1 MFTFGLSSGRFE
13 TRPYMR
19 LTALVV
25 CVAVLLGTGARAQD
39 PILVRIGWQPIT
51 TVEAQIAHVLQRT
64 DILERNGFKGQFTMF
79 SFGPAV
85 NEALVSGALDIGF
98 IGDMPSV
105 SLAAVNVR
113 TTVIGRQSVFRGA
126 IVASTKS
133 DMKTLGDLKGKK
145 IHGPVG
151 SSIYLAAL
159 AMLEKANLKPATDV
173 EVTNMGFADLSDA
186 IRTGKIDA
194 AFIWDPWV
202 ENFVEKGLA
211 RVIAEDTQLTM
222 VIPMQDDFRKAHP
235 QATERFLR
243 AHKEAL
249 LYAATHRDQANSWFR
264 EPEVARQLSTSV
276 VEKTTA
282 YDPQWGAKSL
292 SDIRVSFSDS
302 ELERYLELS
311 RRAGELKIYPVAPP
325 VQQKLDLSAAKKVDG
340 ETWNFDPEAVRLK

>member
-1 MFTFGLSSGRFE
+1 MFTPGIAH
-13 TRPYMR
+13 MR
-19 LTALVV
+19 LACLTALAL
-25 CVAVLLGTGARAQD
+25 CAAVLHCTAARAQQD
-39 PILVRIGWQPIT
+39 SIPVRIGWQPTT

-64 DILERNGFKGQFTMF
+64 DILERNGFKGRFTMF

-85 NEALVSGALDIGF
+85 NEALVSGALDVGF

-105 SLAAVNVR
+105 SLAAVNAP

-133 DMKTLGDLKGKK
+133 EIKTLADLKGKQLY
-145 IHGPVG
+145 GPVG

-159 AMLEKANLKPATDV
+159 AMLEKAHLEPGTDV

-186 IRTGKIDA
+186 IRAGKIDA

-211 RVIAEDTQLTM
+211 RVVAEDTGLTM
-222 VIPMQDDFRKAHP
+222 VIPMRDEFKKAHP
-235 QATERFLR
+235 QAAERFLR

-249 LYAATHRDQANSWFR
+249 LYAATHRDQANAWFQ
-264 EPEVARQLSTSV
+264 EPEVARQLSKSV

-282 YDPQWGAKSL
+282 YDPQWGARSL
-292 SDIRVSFSDS
+292 GDIRVSFSDA
-302 ELERYLELS
+302 ELERYLELG
-311 RRAGELKIYPVAPP
+311 RRAGELKIYPVPPP
-325 VQQKLDLSAAKKVDG
+325 VQQKLDLAAAKKVDG
-340 ETWNFDPEAVRLK
+340 ETWNFDLEAVKSK

>member
-13 TRPYMR
+13 TRPDMR

-25 CVAVLLGTGARAQD
+25 CVVVLLGTGARAQD
-39 PILVRIGWQPIT
+39 PILVRIGWQPTT

-85 NEALVSGALDIGF
+85 NEALVSGALDVGF

-105 SLAAVNVR
+105 SLAAVNAR

-133 DMKTLGDLKGKK
+133 DIKTLGDLKGKK

-159 AMLEKANLKPATDV
+159 AMLEKAGLKPAIDV

-186 IRTGKIDA
+186 IRAGKIDA
-194 AFIWDPWV
+194 AFVWDPWV

-211 RVIAEDTQLTM
+211 RVIAEDTRLTM
-222 VIPMQDDFRKAHP
+222 VIPMQDDFKKAHP

-264 EPEVARQLSTSV
+264 EPEVARQLSTGV

-282 YDPQWGAKSL
+282 YDPQWDAKSL

-325 VQQKLDLSAAKKVDG
+325 VQKKLDLSAAKKVDD
-340 ETWNFDPEAVRLK
+340 ETWNFDPGAVRLK

>member
-1 MFTFGLSSGRFE
+1 MLTPGIAH
-13 TRPYMR
+13 TRLAC
-19 LTALVV
+19 LTALAL
-25 CVAVLLGTGARAQD
+25 CADVLHGSAACAQQD
-39 PILVRIGWQPIT
+39 SILVRIGWQPTT

-85 NEALVSGALDIGF
+85 NEALVSGALDVGF

-105 SLAAVNVR
+105 SLAAVNAP

-133 DMKTLGDLKGKK
+133 NIKTLADLKGKQLY
-145 IHGPVG
+145 GPVG

-159 AMLEKANLKPATDV
+159 AMLEKAHLKPGTDV

-186 IRTGKIDA
+186 IRAGKIDA

-211 RVIAEDTQLTM
+211 RVIAEDTGLTM
-222 VIPMQDDFRKAHP
+222 VIPMRDELKKAHP
-235 QATERFLR
+235 QAPERFLR

-249 LYAATHRDQANSWFR
+249 LYAATHRDQANSWFQ
-264 EPEVARQLSTSV
+264 EPEVARQLSKSV

-292 SDIRVSFSDS
+292 GDIRVSFSDA
-302 ELERYLELS
+302 ELERYLELG
-311 RRAGELKIYPVAPP
+311 RRAGELKIYPVPPP

-340 ETWNFDPEAVRLK
+340 ETWSFDPEAVKSK

>member
-25 CVAVLLGTGARAQD
+25 CVVVLLGTGARAQD
-39 PILVRIGWQPIT
+39 PILVRIGWQPTT

-105 SLAAVNVR
+105 SLAAVNAR

-133 DMKTLGDLKGKK
+133 DIKTLGDLKGKK

-159 AMLEKANLKPATDV
+159 AMLEKASLKPATDV

-186 IRTGKIDA
+186 IRAGKIDA
-194 AFIWDPWV
+194 AFVWDPWV

-211 RVIAEDTQLTM
+211 RVTAEDTGLTM
-222 VIPMQDDFRKAHP
+222 VIPMQDDFKKVHP

-282 YDPQWGAKSL
+282 YDPQWDAKSL

-302 ELERYLELS
+302 ELERYLELG

-340 ETWNFDPEAVRLK
+340 ETWNFDPGAVRLK

>member
-13 TRPYMR
+13 IRPYMR

-25 CVAVLLGTGARAQD
+25 CVVVLLGTGARAQD
-39 PILVRIGWQPIT
+39 PILVRIGWQPTT

-105 SLAAVNVR
+105 SLAAVNAR

-133 DMKTLGDLKGKK
+133 DIKTLGDLKGKK

-159 AMLEKANLKPATDV
+159 AMLEKASLKPATDV

-186 IRTGKIDA
+186 IRAGKIDA
-194 AFIWDPWV
+194 AFVWDPWV

-211 RVIAEDTQLTM
+211 RVIAEDTGLTM
-222 VIPMQDDFRKAHP
+222 VIPMQDDFKKAHP

-282 YDPQWGAKSL
+282 YDPQWDAKSL

-302 ELERYLELS
+302 ELERYLELG

-340 ETWNFDPEAVRLK
+340 ETWNFDPGAVRLK

>member
-1 MFTFGLSSGRFE
+1 MFTFRLSSGRFE
-13 TRPYMR
+13 IRPYMR

-25 CVAVLLGTGARAQD
+25 CVVVLLGTGARAQD
-39 PILVRIGWQPIT
+39 PILVRIGWQPTT
-51 TVEAQIAHVLQRT
+51 TVEAQIAQALQRT

-105 SLAAVNVR
+105 SLAAVNAR

-133 DMKTLGDLKGKK
+133 DIKTLGDLKGKK
-145 IHGPVG
+145 IHGPIG

-159 AMLEKANLKPATDV
+159 AMLEKASLKPATDV

-186 IRTGKIDA
+186 IRAGQIDA
-194 AFIWDPWV
+194 AFVWDPWV

-211 RVIAEDTQLTM
+211 RVIAEDTGLTM
-222 VIPMQDDFRKAHP
+222 VIPMQDDFKKAHP

-282 YDPQWGAKSL
+282 YDPQWDAKSL

-302 ELERYLELS
+302 ELERYLELG

-340 ETWNFDPEAVRLK
+340 ETWNFNPGAVRLK

>member
-1 MFTFGLSSGRFE
+1 MLTPGRSHS
-13 TRPYMR
+13 R
-19 LTALVV
+19 LACWTALAV
-25 CVAVLLGTGARAQD
+25 CVAALHGTRARAQD
-39 PILVRIGWQPIT
+39 PITVRIGWQPTT

-85 NEALVSGALDIGF
+85 NEAMVSRALDIGF

-105 SLAAVNVR
+105 SLAAVNAP

-133 DMKTLGDLKGKK
+133 SIRTLADLKGKE

-159 AMLEKANLKPATDV
+159 EMLEKANLRPGTDV
-173 EVTNMGFADLSDA
+173 EVTNMGFVDLSDA
-186 IRTGKIDA
+186 IRAGKIDA
-194 AFIWDPWV
+194 AFVWDPWV

-211 RVIAEDTQLTM
+211 RVIAEDTRLTM
-222 VIPMQDDFRKAHP
+222 VIPMQDEFKKVHP
-235 QATERFLR
+235 QAAERFLR

-249 LYAATHRDQANSWFR
+249 LYAATHRDQANAWFQ
-264 EPEVARQLSTSV
+264 EPEVARQLSKSV

-282 YDPQWGAKSL
+282 YDPQWSAKGL
-292 SDIRVSFSDS
+292 SEIHVSFSAP
-302 ELERYLELS
+302 ELERYLGLG
-311 RRAGELKIYPVAPP
+311 RRAGELKIYPVPPP

-340 ETWNFDPEAVRLK
+340 ETWSFDPAAVKLK